1 MRRAERLILI
11 SMCLSLAAVVSAV
24 SALNVALPDLARAT
38 GASTTELQWIV
49 DALSGSFGSGRSRRG
64 ALGLGQLRE
73 RDRVPIWLWSSH
85 AADAVRIGLYRIVSD
100 ALGREAL
107 DKRVKPGPPRA
118 SILPAPAC
126 AALGSMKSVACSS
139 MSQSTSSP
147 ACMSGGRPKNRVY
160 QSMLASRSDTGTPAK
175 RWVIALI
182 CGRCQLLSVSSAR
195 ALVVRSART
204 RW

>member
-64 ALGLGQLRE
+64 ALGLGQLGERE
-73 RDRVPIWLWSSH
+73 RVPIRIGDVH
-85 AADAVRIGLYRIVSD
+85 VADAVRVGLDRLVLD
-100 ALGREAL
+100 ALRRQAL
-107 DKRVKPGPPRA
+107 EQRVEPGDGEGDAARAGPRCVRLDEERCVLVDVPEDLFA
-118 SILPAPAC
+118 DAKVGA
-126 AALGSMKSVACSS
+126 
-139 MSQSTSSP
+139 
-147 ACMSGGRPKNRVY
+147 RPKNRVY
-160 QSMLASRSDTGTPAK
+160 QSMPASRSDTGTPAM
-175 RWVIALI
+175 RWVIPLI